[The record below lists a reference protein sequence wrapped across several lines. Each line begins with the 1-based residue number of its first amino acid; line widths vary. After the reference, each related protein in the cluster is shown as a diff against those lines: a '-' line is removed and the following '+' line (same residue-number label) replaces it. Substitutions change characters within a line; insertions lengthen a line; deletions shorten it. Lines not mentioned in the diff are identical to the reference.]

1 LTKLIIYKI
10 KGGNP
15 VEKEKEERKETPE
28 REIKIAD
35 NSVSECFAKKSNE
48 SLLNYVKKNIK
59 KGGLNDEQ

>member
-1 LTKLIIYKI
+1 
-10 KGGNP
+10 